1 MSFKKLFLVGAIV
14 GVGVFALKGTKMFG
28 HAKQEV
34 TSLVEWVESSL
45 VTPEKEIARLRKEVS
60 ALDKDIRNVGAALA
74 KETVEVKYLR
84 EDSGKMKGQVTTEH
98 EKIVARSEV
107 ISAATEKVAFGSR
120 MISATEAKEKLNADV
135 QRQLSRKK
143 TLDAMET
150 SLVARE
156 KVKEALERQL
166 EELKKKKIELSAD
179 IDTIEAEF
187 NMLKY
192 KQMESKYS
200 FDNSRLSK
208 IKESIKDLRLKHDI
222 AIEEMKLEPTIRTE
236 SPSVDTLTVDEII
249 APLMGEKVSKN

>member
-1 MSFKKLFLVGAIV
+1 MCS
-14 GVGVFALKGTKMFG
+14 
-28 HAKQEV
+28 
-34 TSLVEWVESSL
+34 
-45 VTPEKEIARLRKEVS
+45 PCRRRKEFVNQFF
-60 ALDKDIRNVGAALA
+60 L
-74 KETVEVKYLR
+74 E
-84 EDSGKMKGQVTTEH
+84 
-98 EKIVARSEV
+98 
-107 ISAATEKVAFGSR
+107 
-120 MISATEAKEKLNADV
+120 EAKEKLNADV

-208 IKESIKDLRLKHDI
+208 IKESIKGLRLKHDI